1 MQVRRVP
8 QLLLHRLGH
17 RRGHGG
23 VLPPDRHGVP
33 GGDTPPPGV
42 RVSRAGVAVARALP
56 PDFAKLA
63 GRMPDARRGWA
74 VHDSKGP
81 GRSGPA
87 GDLPH
92 VPALPEE
99 GGQSARGAVLQ
110 QLRGGGGAADAAG
123 AAEVFLCGDGREV
136 RDRGPGRRRNAEP
149 GQAND
154 EAPSERGWFAERA
167 HRKDLRRNRGRCGIC
182 AQGRDAY
189 RWPAGADGRIGSAFG
204 GFGGA
209 QALCSRDNCALR
221 RGESRRGGKFF
232 RRCAPV

>member
-1 MQVRRVP
+1 MQVRRLP

-17 RRGHGG
+17 RRWDGG

-56 PDFAKLA
+56 PDFTQLA
-63 GRMPDARRGWA
+63 GRMPDARRRWA
-74 VHDSKGP
+74 VYDSKGP

-99 GGQSARGAVLQ
+99 GGQPARGAVLQ

-123 AAEVFLCGDGREV
+123 AAEIQVCRDGRENG
-136 RDRGPGRRRNAEP
+136 DRGPGRWRDAEP
-149 GQAND
+149 GQANGG
-154 EAPSERGWFAERA
+154 APSGGCRFAERA
-167 HRKDLRRNRGRCGIC
+167 DRKDLRRNRGRWGLCT
-182 AQGRDAY
+182 QGSVAFG
-189 RWPAGADGRIGSAFG
+189 WPAGADGRIGGAFG
-204 GFGGA
+204 GFRGA
-209 QALCSRDNCALR
+209 QALC
-221 RGESRRGGKFF
+221 G
-232 RRCAPV
+232 